1 MTKNI
6 IKFGIAK
13 KYIEDYVGNESWQ
26 FGSVDKGSFPGR
38 GSGTDIKSRV
48 SNIVSMRAR
57 ASVI

>member
-26 FGSVDKGSFPGR
+26 LLQFPNW
-38 GSGTDIKSRV
+38 SIDDYL
-48 SNIVSMRAR
+48 
-57 ASVI
+57 